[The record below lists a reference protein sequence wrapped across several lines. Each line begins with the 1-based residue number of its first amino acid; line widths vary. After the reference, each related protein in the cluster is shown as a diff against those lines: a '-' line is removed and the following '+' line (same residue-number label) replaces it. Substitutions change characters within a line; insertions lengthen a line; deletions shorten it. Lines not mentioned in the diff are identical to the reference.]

1 MLPTLE
7 CREQARSYN
16 RTRYSLAMTT
26 VVSPLFEAALAAATA
41 AGLDANEAAN
51 VFACSDYLTESFA
64 RQPGL
69 FSGLDLA
76 SVPSPAEHDAAFGA
90 LLSIADEPAFMAE
103 LRRLRRRESCRLAWQ
118 DLAGRIDPVQ
128 VLRDVSAVADAA
140 ISVAH
145 AFARRATVARFGTPR
160 NAAGVEQDLV
170 VVGMGKLGGRELN
183 FSSDIDLVFLLPE
196 DGETDRR
203 GTDHMEFFTRLG
215 QHLIR
220 LLEAPTVDGFGYRVD
235 MRLRPFGESGP
246 LVASFAALEDYLQQH
261 GRDWERYAWV
271 KARAV
276 TGQQAYGELFRSVVR
291 PFVFR
296 RYLDFGVIES
306 LREMKAMISREV
318 QRLDR
323 QDHVKLGPGGIR
335 EIEFIVQVFQLL
347 RGGQEPALQ
356 PASLLDLLPVLAHPK
371 RLGAAEVAE
380 LEAAY
385 HFLRRVENR
394 LQMVAEAQVHELPR
408 DEAGRAR
415 LAAAMHYPDWAAF
428 AVALGLHREV
438 VMRHF
443 AAVVAP
449 SAAEAAQAAE
459 NATSSVLAPP
469 TASGQA
475 AANAGSA
482 MLTSEAVTTLLNSH
496 YARRLDGTGLRRL
509 EQLLPRLLA
518 AAERTQDAPAAL
530 PRMLRVVQ
538 ATGNRSTYLALLLE
552 SPLALARLGE
562 IAALGDFLCD
572 QIAAFPLL
580 LDELVDQRLFEEPPS
595 RAQFEAELALKRP
608 AADEDPE
615 RQVEA
620 LRQFQRAA
628 VFRVAL
634 WDLTGRLPLMQVS
647 DRLTE
652 IAELILAEAM
662 RLGWEQMTAI
672 YGEPRC
678 GSAAGAADVRTVQLA
693 AVGYGKLGGQEL
705 GYSSDLDLVFLH
717 DSAGAWQQ
725 TAGPK
730 EVENGVFFLRLGQ
743 RILHLLTIHSAAGRL
758 YEVDTRLRPSGKGG
772 FMVTPIEAFHDY
784 QRQEAWTWEHQALL
798 HSRDVAGA
806 PELRQR
812 FREVREDVLCH
823 HVRQHKLAVEVRN
836 MRQRMRNELSRATAG
851 QFDLKQDPGGVAD
864 IEFLAQY
871 WVLRWAGRYPP
882 LAMFADTIRQLESV
896 GSAALVDHRDIDTL
910 VNAYREYR
918 HLNHR
923 LALAGGKAVVEAA
936 PWAATRAAVQAIW
949 EATFSGVADAPV
961 L

>member
-1 MLPTLE
+1 MAT
-7 CREQARSYN
+7 S
-16 RTRYSLAMTT
+16 
-26 VVSPLFEAALAAATA
+26 VSPLLEAALASATA
-41 AGLDANEAAN
+41 AGLDAAEARH
-51 VFACSDYLTESFA
+51 VFRCSDYLTESFA
-64 RQPGL
+64 RHPAL

-76 SVPSPAEHDAAFGA
+76 RVPTPEEHDAAFLA
-90 LLSIADEPAFMAE
+90 LLDSADEATFMAA

-118 DLAGRIDPVQ
+118 DLAGRIDPVA

-140 ISVAH
+140 IRVAH

-160 NAAGVEQDLV
+160 SAAGVEQDLV

-183 FSSDIDLVFLLPE
+183 FSSDIDLVFLFPE

-203 GTDHMEFFTRLG
+203 GTDHMEFFTRMG

-235 MRLRPFGESGP
+235 MRLRPFGDSGP
-246 LVASFAALEDYLQQH
+246 LVAGFAALEDYLQQH

-271 KARAV
+271 KARAI
-276 TGQQAYGELFRSVVR
+276 TGQAAYAELFRNVVR

-306 LREMKAMISREV
+306 LREMKGMIAREV
-318 QRLDR
+318 QRRDR

-371 RLGAAEVAE
+371 RLGANDVAE

-385 HFLRRVENR
+385 HFLRRTENR

-408 DEAGRAR
+408 DDAGRER
-415 LAAAMHYPDWAAF
+415 LAAAMGFADWAQFLEALDAHRR
-428 AVALGLHREV
+428 AVAG
-438 VMRHF
+438 HF

-449 SAAEAAQAAE
+449 SAAELAQSA
-459 NATSSVLAPP
+459 VAPVGEALP
-469 TASGQA
+469 
-475 AANAGSA
+475 
-482 MLTSEAVTTLLNSH
+482 EAVTELLGSP
-496 YARRLDGTGLRRL
+496 YARRLDSTGLRRL
-509 EQLLPRLLA
+509 ELLLPRLVTA
-518 AAERTQDAPAAL
+518 AQQTQDPAAAL
-530 PRMLRVVQ
+530 PRLLRVVQ
-538 ATGNRSTYLALLLE
+538 STGNRSTYLALLLE
-552 SPLALARLGE
+552 NPLALARLGE

-572 QIAAFPLL
+572 QVAAFPLL
-580 LDELVDQRLFEEPPS
+580 LDELVDQRLFDEPPS
-595 RAQFEAELALKRP
+595 LAQFEMELALKRP

-662 RLGWEQMTAI
+662 RLGWEQMTSI

-678 GSAAGAADVRTVQLA
+678 GSAVGAADVRTVRLA

-717 DSAGAWQQ
+717 DSAGTWQQ

-743 RILHLLTIHSAAGRL
+743 RILHLLTVHSAAGRL

-784 QRQEAWTWEHQALL
+784 QRQDAWTWEHQALL

-806 PELRQR
+806 PELRAR
-812 FREVREDVLCH
+812 FREV
-823 HVRQHKLAVEVRN
+823 
-836 MRQRMRNELSRATAG
+836 
-851 QFDLKQDPGGVAD
+851 
-864 IEFLAQY
+864 
-871 WVLRWAGRYPP
+871 
-882 LAMFADTIRQLESV
+882 
-896 GSAALVDHRDIDTL
+896 
-910 VNAYREYR
+910 
-918 HLNHR
+918 
-923 LALAGGKAVVEAA
+923 
-936 PWAATRAAVQAIW
+936 
-949 EATFSGVADAPV
+949 
-961 L
+961 

>member
-1 MLPTLE
+1 MVATAP
-7 CREQARSYN
+7 
-16 RTRYSLAMTT
+16 
-26 VVSPLFEAALAAATA
+26 PLLEAALAAATA
-41 AGLDANEAAN
+41 AGLDANEATR

-64 RQPGL
+64 RQPAL
-69 FSGLDLA
+69 FAGLDLVR
-76 SVPSPAEHDAAFGA
+76 VPSPEEHDAAFGA
-90 LLSIADEPAFMAE
+90 LLAIADEPAFMAA
-103 LRRLRRRESCRLAWQ
+103 LRQLRRRESCRLAWQ

-140 ISVAH
+140 IRVAH
-145 AFARRATVARFGTPR
+145 AFARRATIARFGTPR
-160 NAAGVEQDLV
+160 SAAGVEQDLV

-183 FSSDIDLVFLLPE
+183 FSSDIDLVFLFPE

-220 LLEAPTVDGFGYRVD
+220 LLEVPTVDGFGYRVD

-261 GRDWERYAWV
+261 GRDWERYAWI
-271 KARAV
+271 KARAI
-276 TGQQAYGELFRSVVR
+276 TGQAAYVELFRGVVR

-306 LREMKAMISREV
+306 LREMKGMISREV

-371 RLGAAEVAE
+371 RLGVAEVAE

-415 LAAAMHYPDWAAF
+415 MAAAMGYPDWVAF
-428 AVALGLHREV
+428 AAALAVHRDT
-438 VMRHF
+438 VMRYF
-443 AAVVAP
+443 AAVVASSP
-449 SAAEAAQAAE
+449 AEAARAAE
-459 NATSSVLAPP
+459 
-469 TASGQA
+469 TAAHA
-475 AANAGSA
+475 AA
-482 MLTSEAVTTLLNSH
+482 MPEAVATLLDSP

-509 EQLLPRLLA
+509 EQLLPRLVS
-518 AAERTQDAPAAL
+518 AAERTHDAAAAL

-572 QIAAFPLL
+572 QVAASPLL
-580 LDELVDQRLFEEPPS
+580 LDELVDQRLFEELPS

-678 GSAAGAADVRTVQLA
+678 GSAAGAADVRTVRLA

-772 FMVTPIEAFHDY
+772 FMVTPIEAFQAY
-784 QRQEAWTWEHQALL
+784 QRHDAWTWEHQALL

-806 PELRQR
+806 PELRER
-812 FREVREDVLCH
+812 FREVREDVLCRY
-823 HVRQHKLAVEVRN
+823 VRQDTLAVEVRN
-836 MRQRMRNELSRATAG
+836 MRQRMRNELSRAEVG

-871 WVLRWAGRYPP
+871 WVLRWAGRNPP

-923 LALAGGKAVVEAA
+923 LALAGSKAVVDAA
-936 PWAATRAAVQAIW
+936 PWAAMRAAVQTIW
-949 EATFSGVADAPV
+949 EATFSDAGDAPV

>member
-1 MLPTLE
+1 
-7 CREQARSYN
+7 
-16 RTRYSLAMTT
+16 
-26 VVSPLFEAALAAATA
+26 
-41 AGLDANEAAN
+41 
-51 VFACSDYLTESFA
+51 
-64 RQPGL
+64 
-69 FSGLDLA
+69 
-76 SVPSPAEHDAAFGA
+76 
-90 LLSIADEPAFMAE
+90 
-103 LRRLRRRESCRLAWQ
+103 
-118 DLAGRIDPVQ
+118 
-128 VLRDVSAVADAA
+128 
-140 ISVAH
+140 
-145 AFARRATVARFGTPR
+145 
-160 NAAGVEQDLV
+160 
-170 VVGMGKLGGRELN
+170 
-183 FSSDIDLVFLLPE
+183 
-196 DGETDRR
+196 
-203 GTDHMEFFTRLG
+203 
-215 QHLIR
+215 
-220 LLEAPTVDGFGYRVD
+220 
-235 MRLRPFGESGP
+235 
-246 LVASFAALEDYLQQH
+246 
-261 GRDWERYAWV
+261 
-271 KARAV
+271 
-276 TGQQAYGELFRSVVR
+276 
-291 PFVFR
+291 
-296 RYLDFGVIES
+296 
-306 LREMKAMISREV
+306 
-318 QRLDR
+318 
-323 QDHVKLGPGGIR
+323 
-335 EIEFIVQVFQLL
+335 
-347 RGGQEPALQ
+347 
-356 PASLLDLLPVLAHPK
+356 
-371 RLGAAEVAE
+371 
-380 LEAAY
+380 
-385 HFLRRVENR
+385 
-394 LQMVAEAQVHELPR
+394 
-408 DEAGRAR
+408 
-415 LAAAMHYPDWAAF
+415 
-428 AVALGLHREV
+428 
-438 VMRHF
+438 
-443 AAVVAP
+443 
-449 SAAEAAQAAE
+449 
-459 NATSSVLAPP
+459 
-469 TASGQA
+469 
-475 AANAGSA
+475 
-482 MLTSEAVTTLLNSH
+482 
-496 YARRLDGTGLRRL
+496 
-509 EQLLPRLLA
+509 
-518 AAERTQDAPAAL
+518 
-530 PRMLRVVQ
+530 MLRVVQ

-572 QIAAFPLL
+572 QVAASPLL
-580 LDELVDQRLFEEPPS
+580 LDELVDQRLFEELPS

-678 GSAAGAADVRTVQLA
+678 GTAASANDLRTVRLA

-730 EVENGVFFLRLGQ
+730 EVDNGVFFLRLGQ

-772 FMVTPIEAFHDY
+772 FMVTPIEAFQAY
-784 QRQEAWTWEHQALL
+784 QRHDAWTWEHQALL

-806 PELRQR
+806 PELRER

-823 HVRQHKLAVEVRN
+823 YVRHDTLAVEVRN
-836 MRQRMRNELSRATAG
+836 MRQRMRNELSRAAMG

-910 VNAYREYR
+910 VNTYREYR

-949 EATFSGVADAPV
+949 EATFSGVGEVPV

>member
-1 MLPTLE
+1 MH
-7 CREQARSYN
+7 
-16 RTRYSLAMTT
+16 RTR
-26 VVSPLFEAALAAATA
+26 ATWL
-41 AGLDANEAAN
+41 G
-51 VFACSDYLTESFA
+51 SGS
-64 RQPGL
+64 G
-69 FSGLDLA
+69 SGL
-76 SVPSPAEHDAAFGA
+76 G
-90 LLSIADEPAFMAE
+90 
-103 LRRLRRRESCRLAWQ
+103 
-118 DLAGRIDPVQ
+118 
-128 VLRDVSAVADAA
+128 
-140 ISVAH
+140 
-145 AFARRATVARFGTPR
+145 
-160 NAAGVEQDLV
+160 
-170 VVGMGKLGGRELN
+170 
-183 FSSDIDLVFLLPE
+183 
-196 DGETDRR
+196 
-203 GTDHMEFFTRLG
+203 
-215 QHLIR
+215 
-220 LLEAPTVDGFGYRVD
+220 
-235 MRLRPFGESGP
+235 
-246 LVASFAALEDYLQQH
+246 
-261 GRDWERYAWV
+261 
-271 KARAV
+271 
-276 TGQQAYGELFRSVVR
+276 
-291 PFVFR
+291 
-296 RYLDFGVIES
+296 
-306 LREMKAMISREV
+306 
-318 QRLDR
+318 
-323 QDHVKLGPGGIR
+323 
-335 EIEFIVQVFQLL
+335 
-347 RGGQEPALQ
+347 
-356 PASLLDLLPVLAHPK
+356 
-371 RLGAAEVAE
+371 
-380 LEAAY
+380 
-385 HFLRRVENR
+385 
-394 LQMVAEAQVHELPR
+394 
-408 DEAGRAR
+408 
-415 LAAAMHYPDWAAF
+415 
-428 AVALGLHREV
+428 
-438 VMRHF
+438 
-443 AAVVAP
+443 
-449 SAAEAAQAAE
+449 
-459 NATSSVLAPP
+459 
-469 TASGQA
+469 
-475 AANAGSA
+475 
-482 MLTSEAVTTLLNSH
+482 
-496 YARRLDGTGLRRL
+496 L
-509 EQLLPRLLA
+509 EQLLPRLVS
-518 AAERTQDAPAAL
+518 AAERTHDAAAAL

-572 QIAAFPLL
+572 QVAASPLL
-580 LDELVDQRLFEEPPS
+580 LDELVDQRLFEELPS

-678 GSAAGAADVRTVQLA
+678 GSAAGAADVRTVRLA

-772 FMVTPIEAFHDY
+772 FMVTPIEAFQAY
-784 QRQEAWTWEHQALL
+784 QRHDAWTWEHQALL

-806 PELRQR
+806 PELRER
-812 FREVREDVLCH
+812 FREVREDVLCRY
-823 HVRQHKLAVEVRN
+823 VRQDTLAVEVRN
-836 MRQRMRNELSRATAG
+836 MRQRMRNELSRAEVG

-923 LALAGGKAVVEAA
+923 LALAGSKAVVDAA
-936 PWAATRAAVQAIW
+936 PWAAMRAAVQAIW
-949 EATFSGVADAPV
+949 EATFSGVGDAPV

>member
-1 MLPTLE
+1 MAAGT
-7 CREQARSYN
+7 
-16 RTRYSLAMTT
+16 
-26 VVSPLFEAALAAATA
+26 SPLFDAALAAAAA
-41 AGLDANEAAN
+41 AGLDATEAAK
-51 VFACSDYLTESFA
+51 VFACSDYLTESFV
-64 RQPGL
+64 RQPAL
-69 FSGLDLA
+69 FANLDLGR
-76 SVPSPAEHDAAFGA
+76 VPSPAEHDAAFAA
-90 LLSIADEPAFMAE
+90 LLSITDEPAFMAG
-103 LRRLRRRESCRLAWQ
+103 LRQLRRRESCRLAWQ
-118 DLAGRIDPVQ
+118 DLAGRIDPVP
-128 VLRDVSAVADAA
+128 VLRDVSAVADGA
-140 ISVAH
+140 IRVAH
-145 AFARRATVARFGTPR
+145 AFARRATIARFGIPR

-170 VVGMGKLGGRELN
+170 VIGMGKLGGRELN
-183 FSSDIDLVFLLPE
+183 FSSDIDLVFLFPE

-220 LLEAPTVDGFGYRVD
+220 LLEVPTVDGFGYRVD

-276 TGQQAYGELFRSVVR
+276 IGQVAYAELFRSVVR

-415 LAAAMHYPDWAAF
+415 MAAAMNYVDWAAF
-428 AVALGLHREV
+428 VTVLSVHRDT

-449 SAAEAAQAAE
+449 SPAEAAQAAE
-459 NATSSVLAPP
+459 NATHAVPAPQ
-469 TASGQA
+469 ADVGQA
-475 AANAGSA
+475 AANTGSSA
-482 MLTSEAVTTLLNSH
+482 KESEAVAALLNSH

-509 EQLLPRLLA
+509 EQLLPRLVA
-518 AAERTQDAPAAL
+518 AAERTPDAAAAL
-530 PRMLRVVQ
+530 PRLLRVVQ

-552 SPLALARLGE
+552 SPLALKRLGE

-572 QIAAFPLL
+572 QVATFPLL
-580 LDELVDQRLFEEPPS
+580 LDELVDQRLFEELPS
-595 RAQFEAELALKRP
+595 RLQFEAELALKRP

-652 IAELILAEAM
+652 IAELILTEAM

-678 GSAAGAADVRTVQLA
+678 GSAAAADVRTVQLA

-743 RILHLLTIHSAAGRL
+743 RILHLLTVHSAAGRL

-772 FMVTPIEAFHDY
+772 FMVTPIEAFQAY
-784 QRQEAWTWEHQALL
+784 QRQDAWTWEHQALL

-806 PELRQR
+806 TELRER
-812 FREVREDVLCH
+812 FREVREDVLCRY
-823 HVRQHKLAVEVRN
+823 VRQDKLAVEVRN
-836 MRQRMRNELSRATAG
+836 MRQRMRNELTRAEVG

-923 LALAGGKAVVEAA
+923 LALAGGKAVVDAA

-949 EATFSGVADAPV
+949 EATFSDVADAPV
-961 L
+961 P

>member
-1 MLPTLE
+1 
-7 CREQARSYN
+7 
-16 RTRYSLAMTT
+16 MTT
-26 VVSPLFEAALAAATA
+26 ASTPALDASSPLLEAAVAAATA
-41 AGLDANEAAN
+41 AGLPAAEARH
-51 VFACSDYLTESFA
+51 VFQCSDYLTESFA
-64 RQPGL
+64 RQPRLFAGL
-69 FSGLDLA
+69 NLHR
-76 SVPSPAEHDAAFGA
+76 VPSPEEHDAVFQA
-90 LLSIADEPAFMAE
+90 LLAITDEPTFMAE

-118 DLAGRIDPVQ
+118 DLAGHIEPVA

-140 ISVAH
+140 IRVAQ
-145 AFARRATVARFGTPR
+145 AFARRATIARFGTPR

-183 FSSDIDLVFLLPE
+183 FSSDIDLVFLFPE

-203 GTDHMEFFTRLG
+203 GTDHMEFFTRMG

-246 LVASFAALEDYLQQH
+246 LVASFSALEDYLQQH

-271 KARAV
+271 KARAI
-276 TGQQAYGELFRSVVR
+276 TGAAAYAELFRNVVR

-306 LREMKAMISREV
+306 LREMKAMIAREV
-318 QRLDR
+318 QRRDR

-335 EIEFIVQVFQLL
+335 EVEFIVQVFQLL

-356 PASLLDLLPVLAHPK
+356 AASLLDLLPVLAHPK
-371 RLGAAEVAE
+371 RLGAADVAE

-385 HFLRRVENR
+385 HFLRRTENR
-394 LQMVAEAQVHELPR
+394 LQMVAEAQIHELPLH
-408 DEAGRAR
+408 DAGRAR
-415 LAAAMHYPDWAAF
+415 LAAAMNFPDWSGFLAMLDRHRA
-428 AVALGLHREV
+428 AVA
-438 VMRHF
+438 RHF

-449 SAAEAAQAAE
+449 SAAEAAAVGAGDA
-459 NATSSVLAPP
+459 NPHGDR
-469 TASGQA
+469 SGQGGALA
-475 AANAGSA
+475 APVEELLASA
-482 MLTSEAVTTLLNSH
+482 
-496 YARRLDGTGLRRL
+496 YARRLDATGLRRL
-509 EQLLPRLLA
+509 EQLLPLLVATAERAREPA
-518 AAERTQDAPAAL
+518 AAL
-530 PRMLRVVQ
+530 SRMLRVVQ

-552 SPLALARLGE
+552 SPLALARLGD
-562 IAALGDFLCD
+562 IAALGDFLCE
-572 QIAAFPLL
+572 QVARFPLL
-580 LDELVDQRLFEEPPS
+580 LDELVDQRLFDEPPS
-595 RAQFEAELALKRP
+595 RAQFELELALKRP

-678 GSAAGAADVRTVQLA
+678 GSGAGAADVRTVRLA

-717 DSAGAWQQ
+717 DSTGAWQQ

-743 RILHLLTIHSAAGRL
+743 RILHLLTVHSAAGRL

-784 QRQEAWTWEHQALL
+784 QRKDAWTWEHQALL

-806 PELRQR
+806 PELRAR
-812 FREVREDVLCH
+812 FRAVREDVLCH
-823 HVRQHKLAVEVRN
+823 HVRQDSLAIEVRN
-836 MRQRMRNELSRATAG
+836 MRQRMRNELSRAEVG

-871 WVLRWAGRYPP
+871 WVLRWAREYPP

-896 GSAALVDHRDIDTL
+896 GSAALVDHRAIDTL
-910 VNAYREYR
+910 VDAYREYR

-923 LALAGGKAVVEAA
+923 LALAGSKAVVEAA
-936 PWAATRAAVQAIW
+936 PWEATRAAVQGIW
-949 EATFSGVADAPV
+949 EATFRGVGDGPV

>member
-1 MLPTLE
+1 
-7 CREQARSYN
+7 
-16 RTRYSLAMTT
+16 
-26 VVSPLFEAALAAATA
+26 
-41 AGLDANEAAN
+41 
-51 VFACSDYLTESFA
+51 
-64 RQPGL
+64 
-69 FSGLDLA
+69 
-76 SVPSPAEHDAAFGA
+76 
-90 LLSIADEPAFMAE
+90 
-103 LRRLRRRESCRLAWQ
+103 
-118 DLAGRIDPVQ
+118 
-128 VLRDVSAVADAA
+128 
-140 ISVAH
+140 
-145 AFARRATVARFGTPR
+145 
-160 NAAGVEQDLV
+160 
-170 VVGMGKLGGRELN
+170 
-183 FSSDIDLVFLLPE
+183 
-196 DGETDRR
+196 
-203 GTDHMEFFTRLG
+203 
-215 QHLIR
+215 
-220 LLEAPTVDGFGYRVD
+220 
-235 MRLRPFGESGP
+235 
-246 LVASFAALEDYLQQH
+246 
-261 GRDWERYAWV
+261 
-271 KARAV
+271 
-276 TGQQAYGELFRSVVR
+276 
-291 PFVFR
+291 
-296 RYLDFGVIES
+296 
-306 LREMKAMISREV
+306 
-318 QRLDR
+318 
-323 QDHVKLGPGGIR
+323 
-335 EIEFIVQVFQLL
+335 
-347 RGGQEPALQ
+347 
-356 PASLLDLLPVLAHPK
+356 LPVLAHPK

-415 LAAAMHYPDWAAF
+415 MAAAMNYADWAAF
-428 AVALGLHREV
+428 VTVLSVHRDA

-449 SAAEAAQAAE
+449 SPAEAAQAAE
-459 NATSSVLAPP
+459 NATHVVLAPQ
-469 TASGQA
+469 ADGDQA
-475 AANAGSA
+475 AANTGGSP
-482 MLTSEAVTTLLNSH
+482 MESEAVAALLNSH

-509 EQLLPRLLA
+509 EQLLPRLVA
-518 AAERTQDAPAAL
+518 AAERTPDAAAAL
-530 PRMLRVVQ
+530 PRLLRVVQ

-572 QIAAFPLL
+572 QVAAFPLL
-580 LDELVDQRLFEEPPS
+580 LDELVDQRLFEELPS
-595 RAQFEAELALKRP
+595 RLQFEAELALKRP

-672 YGEPRC
+672 YGEPHC

-772 FMVTPIEAFHDY
+772 FMVTPIEAFQAY
-784 QRQEAWTWEHQALL
+784 QRHDAWTWEHQALL

-806 PELRQR
+806 PELRER
-812 FREVREDVLCH
+812 FRAVREDVLCRY
-823 HVRQHKLAVEVRN
+823 VRQDTLAVEVRN
-836 MRQRMRNELSRATAG
+836 MRQRMRNELTRAAAG

-896 GSAALVDHRDIDTL
+896 GSAALVDHGDIDTL

-918 HLNHR
+918 HVNHR
-923 LALAGGKAVVEAA
+923 LALAGGKAVVDAA

-949 EATFSGVADAPV
+949 DATFSGVADAPV

>member
-1 MLPTLE
+1 MAAGT
-7 CREQARSYN
+7 
-16 RTRYSLAMTT
+16 
-26 VVSPLFEAALAAATA
+26 SPLFDAALAAAAA
-41 AGLDANEAAN
+41 AGLDATEAAK
-51 VFACSDYLTESFA
+51 VFACSDYLTESFV
-64 RQPGL
+64 RQPAL
-69 FSGLDLA
+69 FANLDLGR
-76 SVPSPAEHDAAFGA
+76 VPSPAEHDAAFAA
-90 LLSIADEPAFMAE
+90 LLSITDEPAFMAG
-103 LRRLRRRESCRLAWQ
+103 LRQLRRRESCRLAWQ
-118 DLAGRIDPVQ
+118 DLAGRIDPVP
-128 VLRDVSAVADAA
+128 VLRDVSAVADGA
-140 ISVAH
+140 IRVAH
-145 AFARRATVARFGTPR
+145 AFARRATIARFGIPR

-170 VVGMGKLGGRELN
+170 VIGMGKLGGRELN
-183 FSSDIDLVFLLPE
+183 FSSDIDLVFLFPE

-220 LLEAPTVDGFGYRVD
+220 LLEVPTVDGFGYRVD

-276 TGQQAYGELFRSVVR
+276 IGQVAYAELFRSVVR

-415 LAAAMHYPDWAAF
+415 MAAAMNYVDWAAF
-428 AVALGLHREV
+428 VTVLSVHRDT

-449 SAAEAAQAAE
+449 SPAEAAQAAE
-459 NATSSVLAPP
+459 NATHAVPAPQ
-469 TASGQA
+469 ADVGQA
-475 AANAGSA
+475 AANTGSSA
-482 MLTSEAVTTLLNSH
+482 KESEAVAALLNSH

-509 EQLLPRLLA
+509 EQLLPRLVA
-518 AAERTQDAPAAL
+518 AAERTPDAAAAL
-530 PRMLRVVQ
+530 PRLLRVVQ

-552 SPLALARLGE
+552 SPLALKRLGD

-572 QIAAFPLL
+572 QVATFPLL
-580 LDELVDQRLFEEPPS
+580 LDELVDQRLFEELPS
-595 RAQFEAELALKRP
+595 RLQFEAELALKRP

-652 IAELILAEAM
+652 IAELILTEAM

-678 GSAAGAADVRTVQLA
+678 GSAAAADVRTVQLA

-743 RILHLLTIHSAAGRL
+743 RILHLLTVHSAAGRL

-772 FMVTPIEAFHDY
+772 FMVTPIEAFQAY
-784 QRQEAWTWEHQALL
+784 QRQDAWTWEHQALL

-806 PELRQR
+806 TELRER
-812 FREVREDVLCH
+812 FREVREDVLCRY
-823 HVRQHKLAVEVRN
+823 VRQDKLAVEVRN
-836 MRQRMRNELSRATAG
+836 MRQRMRNELTRAEVG

-923 LALAGGKAVVEAA
+923 LALAGGKAVVDAA
-936 PWAATRAAVQAIW
+936 PWAATRAAVQASW
-949 EATFSGVADAPV
+949 EATFSDVADAPV
-961 L
+961 R

>member
-1 MLPTLE
+1 MF
-7 CREQARSYN
+7 AN
-16 RTRYSLAMTT
+16 GYSLGMVAAT
-26 VVSPLFEAALAAATA
+26 SPLFDAALAAAEA
-41 AGLDANEAAN
+41 AGLDATEARH
-51 VFACSDYLTESFA
+51 VFQCSDYLTESFA

-69 FSGLDLA
+69 FAGLDLRG
-76 SVPSPAEHDAAFGA
+76 VPSPEEHAATFHA
-90 LLSIADEPAFMAE
+90 LLAITDEPLFMAE

-118 DLAGRIDPVQ
+118 DLAGHIDPVA

-140 ISVAH
+140 IGVAQ

-160 NAAGVEQDLV
+160 SAAGVEQDLV

-183 FSSDIDLVFLLPE
+183 FSSDIDLVFLFPE

-203 GTDHMEFFTRLG
+203 GTDHMEFFTRMG

-220 LLEAPTVDGFGYRVD
+220 LLEAPTADGFGYRVD

-246 LVASFAALEDYLQQH
+246 LVASFSALEDYLQQH

-271 KARAV
+271 KARAI
-276 TGQQAYGELFRSVVR
+276 TGAAAYAELFRNVVR

-306 LREMKAMISREV
+306 LREMKAMIAREV
-318 QRLDR
+318 QRRDR

-371 RLGAAEVAE
+371 RLGAADVAA

-385 HFLRRVENR
+385 HFLRRTENR

-408 DEAGRAR
+408 DEGGRAR
-415 LAAAMHYPDWAAF
+415 LAAAMNFPDWPGFLAMLDQHRA
-428 AVALGLHREV
+428 AVA
-438 VMRHF
+438 RHF

-449 SAAEAAQAAE
+449 SAAEAAGIAESNGAGAGNDDPHGNRGGQDGALAAPVDE
-459 NATSSVLAPP
+459 LLASP
-469 TASGQA
+469 
-475 AANAGSA
+475 
-482 MLTSEAVTTLLNSH
+482 
-496 YARRLDGTGLRRL
+496 YARRLDATGLRRL
-509 EQLLPRLLA
+509 EQLLPRLVAIAERAQEPA
-518 AAERTQDAPAAL
+518 AALA
-530 PRMLRVVQ
+530 RMLRVVQ

-552 SPLALARLGE
+552 SPLALGRLGE
-562 IAALGDFLCD
+562 IAALGDFLCE
-572 QIAAFPLL
+572 QVARFPLL
-580 LDELVDQRLFEEPPS
+580 LDELVDQRLFDEPPS
-595 RAQFEAELALKRP
+595 RAQFEMELALKRP

-662 RLGWEQMTAI
+662 RLGWEQMTAV

-678 GSAAGAADVRTVQLA
+678 GSGPDAADVRTVRLA
-693 AVGYGKLGGQEL
+693 AGGYGKLGGQEL

-717 DSAGAWQQ
+717 DSTGAWQQ

-743 RILHLLTIHSAAGRL
+743 RILHLLTVHSAAGRL

-772 FMVTPIEAFHDY
+772 FMVTPIDAFHAY
-784 QRQEAWTWEHQALL
+784 QRQDAWTWEHQALL

-806 PELRQR
+806 PELRVR

-823 HVRQHKLAVEVRN
+823 HVRQDTLGIEVRN
-836 MRQRMRNELSRATAG
+836 MRQRMRNELSRAEAG

-871 WVLRWAGRYPP
+871 WVLRWAGRFPP

-896 GSAALVDHRDIDTL
+896 GSAALVDHGAIDTL
-910 VNAYREYR
+910 VDAYREYR

-936 PWAATRAAVQAIW
+936 PWAATRAAVQRIW
-949 EATFSGVADAPV
+949 EDTFRDVGEAPEG
-961 L
+961 

>member
-1 MLPTLE
+1 
-7 CREQARSYN
+7 
-16 RTRYSLAMTT
+16 MTIA
-26 VVSPLFEAALAAATA
+26 VSPLLATALAAATA
-41 AGLDANEAAN
+41 AGLDVAEAQY
-51 VFACSDYLTESFA
+51 VFRCSDYLTESFA

-69 FSGLDLA
+69 FANLDLA
-76 SVPSPAEHDAAFGA
+76 RVPSAAEHDAAFGA
-90 LLSIADEPAFMAE
+90 LLAITDEPLFMAE

-118 DLAGRIDPVQ
+118 DLAGRIDPVA

-140 ISVAH
+140 IRVAH
-145 AFARRATVARFGTPR
+145 AFARRATIARFGTPR
-160 NAAGVEQDLV
+160 NATGVEQDLV

-183 FSSDIDLVFLLPE
+183 FSSDIDLVFLFPE

-276 TGQQAYGELFRSVVR
+276 TGQAAYAELFRNVVR

-371 RLGAAEVAE
+371 RLGPAEVAE

-408 DEAGRAR
+408 DEAARAR
-415 LAAAMHYPDWAAF
+415 MAAAMHYPDWARF
-428 AVALGLHREV
+428 VAALDGHREA
-438 VMRHF
+438 VMRYF

-449 SAAEAAQAAE
+449 SPGETAQAAE
-459 NATSSVLAPP
+459 NATHAVLAPSTGSVQALAN
-469 TASGQA
+469 TASTTV
-475 AANAGSA
+475 
-482 MLTSEAVTTLLNSH
+482 MSEAVTALLNSH

-509 EQLLPRLLA
+509 EQLLPRLVA
-518 AAERTQDAPAAL
+518 VAERTQDAAAAL
-530 PRMLRVVQ
+530 PRLLRVVQ

-572 QIAAFPLL
+572 QVAAFPLL
-580 LDELVDQRLFEEPPS
+580 LDELVDQRLFEEPPA

-678 GSAAGAADVRTVQLA
+678 GSAADAADVRTVQLA

-717 DSAGAWQQ
+717 DSAGPWQQ

-772 FMVTPIEAFHDY
+772 FMVTPIEAFHAY
-784 QRQEAWTWEHQALL
+784 QRHDAWTWEHQALL

-806 PELRQR
+806 PELRER
-812 FREVREDVLCH
+812 FRLVREDVLCH
-823 HVRQHKLAVEVRN
+823 YVRHDTLAIEVRN
-836 MRQRMRNELSRATAG
+836 MRQRMRQELSRATVG

-923 LALAGGKAVVEAA
+923 LALAGGKTVVEAT

-949 EATFSGVADAPV
+949 EATFSGVGDSPV
-961 L
+961 

>member
-1 MLPTLE
+1 MAAGT
-7 CREQARSYN
+7 
-16 RTRYSLAMTT
+16 
-26 VVSPLFEAALAAATA
+26 SPLFDAALAAAAA
-41 AGLDANEAAN
+41 AGLDATEAAK
-51 VFACSDYLTESFA
+51 VFACSDYLTESFV
-64 RQPGL
+64 RQPAL
-69 FSGLDLA
+69 FANLDLGR
-76 SVPSPAEHDAAFGA
+76 VPSPAEHDAAFAA
-90 LLSIADEPAFMAE
+90 LLSITDEPAFMAG
-103 LRRLRRRESCRLAWQ
+103 LRQLRRRESCRLAWQ
-118 DLAGRIDPVQ
+118 DLAGRIDPVP

-140 ISVAH
+140 IRVAH
-145 AFARRATVARFGTPR
+145 AFARRATIARFGIPR

-170 VVGMGKLGGRELN
+170 VIGMGKLGGRELN
-183 FSSDIDLVFLLPE
+183 FSSDIDLVFLFPE

-220 LLEAPTVDGFGYRVD
+220 LLEVPTVDGFGYRVD

-276 TGQQAYGELFRSVVR
+276 IGQVAYAELFRSVVR

-415 LAAAMHYPDWAAF
+415 MAAAMNYVDWAAF
-428 AVALGLHREV
+428 VTVLSVHRDT

-449 SAAEAAQAAE
+449 SPAEAAQAAE
-459 NATSSVLAPP
+459 NATHAVLAPQ
-469 TASGQA
+469 ADVGQA
-475 AANAGSA
+475 AANTGSSA
-482 MLTSEAVTTLLNSH
+482 KESEAVAALLNSH

-509 EQLLPRLLA
+509 EQLLPRLVA
-518 AAERTQDAPAAL
+518 AAERTPDAAAAL
-530 PRMLRVVQ
+530 PRLLRVVQ

-552 SPLALARLGE
+552 SPLALKRLGE

-572 QIAAFPLL
+572 QVATFPLL
-580 LDELVDQRLFEEPPS
+580 LDELVDQRLFEELPS
-595 RAQFEAELALKRP
+595 RLQFEAELALKRP

-652 IAELILAEAM
+652 IAELILTEAM

-678 GSAAGAADVRTVQLA
+678 GSAAAADVRTVQLA

-743 RILHLLTIHSAAGRL
+743 RILHLLTVHSAAGRL

-772 FMVTPIEAFHDY
+772 FMVTPIEAFQAY
-784 QRQEAWTWEHQALL
+784 QRQDAWTWEHQALL

-806 PELRQR
+806 TELRER
-812 FREVREDVLCH
+812 FREVREDVLCRY
-823 HVRQHKLAVEVRN
+823 VRQDKLAVEVRN
-836 MRQRMRNELSRATAG
+836 MRQRMRNELTRAEVG

-923 LALAGGKAVVEAA
+923 LALAGGKAVVDAA

-949 EATFSGVADAPV
+949 EATFSDVADAPV
-961 L
+961 R